1 MLRWVVVSILLVSAA
16 CSSGPHLT
24 DDGRSIN
31 RVSALVKVLE
41 RAYQQEDLEALLAGT
56 TPDMPGREAMQEAA
70 QQAFARYA
78 RIELAVTIDRIH
90 LDGPTATVF
99 VHWDGRWAGPSSDA
113 FVRQGAARFVVASG
127 TQVLVSEIVG
137 DNPFAASSLP

>member
-1 MLRWVVVSILLVSAA
+1 MLRWVVVPVLLMSTA
-16 CSSGPHLT
+16 CSSGPHLS

-41 RAYQQEDLEALLAGT
+41 RAYQQEDLQALLAGT
-56 TPDMPGREAMQEAA
+56 TPDMPGRDAMQEAA
-70 QQAFARYA
+70 QRAFDRYA

-127 TQVLVSEIVG
+127 PQPLVSEIVG
-137 DNPFAASSLP
+137 DNPFAVSSLP